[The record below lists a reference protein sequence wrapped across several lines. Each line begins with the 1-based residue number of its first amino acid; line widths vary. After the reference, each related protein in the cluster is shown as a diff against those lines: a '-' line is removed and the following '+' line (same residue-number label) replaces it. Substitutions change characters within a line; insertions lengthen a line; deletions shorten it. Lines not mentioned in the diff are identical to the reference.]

1 MDWSADT
8 THQWVLTEAVTI
20 YRPSFL
26 IYFSDVV
33 AHLHVFN
40 AFRTVSDTALSHA
53 SHLQEQFTFPGV
65 TVHWNILGVPNQQ
78 KYICRSWW
86 PCTETW
92 HHWWMPSLAAAALL
106 LSHTVL
112 IYSCHFTWREQRGD
126 FWTQEPVWTWATV
139 YNGSISRGCKG
150 KAGMLP
156 IRIEILSFGSFTL
169 NSVGSGFHPVIYL
182 PL

>member
-8 THQWVLTEAVTI
+8 THQWVLTEAVTTYI
-20 YRPSFL
+20 PSFL

-40 AFRTVSDTALSHA
+40 AFRTVRDTALSHA

-112 IYSCHFTWREQRGD
+112 IYSCHFTWHERRGD

-139 YNGSISRGCKG
+139 YNGSISGGVNERQVCSPSGLKYSPLG
-150 KAGMLP
+150 VLLWIQWGQDF
-156 IRIEILSFGSFTL
+156 IL
-169 NSVGSGFHPVIYL
+169 
-182 PL
+182 